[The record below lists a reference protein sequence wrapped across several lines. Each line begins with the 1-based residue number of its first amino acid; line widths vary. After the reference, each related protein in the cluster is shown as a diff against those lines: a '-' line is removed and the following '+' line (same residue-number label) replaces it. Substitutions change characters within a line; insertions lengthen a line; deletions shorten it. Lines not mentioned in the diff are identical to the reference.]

1 MNKPVIPME
10 TELQHPEAL
19 REYFRER
26 LVC

>member
-1 MNKPVIPME
+1 ME